1 MSDIDKAFGLAI
13 RQQRRELR
21 ISQEELAFRCGL
33 HRTYISQIERG
44 LKSPSLRVI
53 EVLANSLQIKLHK
66 LIELA
71 EALKKTHD

>member
-1 MSDIDKAFGLAI
+1 MANIDKAFGLAV
-13 RQQRRELR
+13 RQQRLQLEM
-21 ISQEELAFRCGL
+21 SQENLAFHCGL

-53 EVLANSLQIKLHK
+53 EILANSLKIKIHQ

-71 EALKKTHD
+71 EILKNVED